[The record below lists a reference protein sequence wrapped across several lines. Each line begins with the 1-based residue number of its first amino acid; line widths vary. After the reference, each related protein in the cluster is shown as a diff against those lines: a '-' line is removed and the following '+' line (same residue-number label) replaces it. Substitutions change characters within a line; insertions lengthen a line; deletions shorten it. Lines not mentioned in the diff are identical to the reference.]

1 MDVLTAEQRHKNM
14 SRIKSKNT
22 RIEII
27 LRKALW
33 HKGIRYR
40 KNYNKLTGHP
50 DIVLTKYRIAIFCD
64 SAFWHGKDWK
74 EQKKTIHSH
83 KKFWIE
89 KIETN
94 IKRDRKVTRYLHEN
108 GWKVMR
114 FWGRDIEK
122 NLEECV
128 NQIERYIRAYKKTN

>member
-1 MDVLTAEQRHKNM
+1 MDRLTKEQRTRVM
-14 SRIKSKNT
+14 RSIKSSGSK
-22 RIEII
+22 IET
-27 LRKALW
+27 LLQKALW
-33 HKGIRYR
+33 HKGYRYR
-40 KNYNKLTGHP
+40 KNCAAIYGKP
-50 DIVLTKYRIAIFCD
+50 DIAFRKYKLAIFCD
-64 SAFWHGKDWK
+64 SEFWHGKDWK